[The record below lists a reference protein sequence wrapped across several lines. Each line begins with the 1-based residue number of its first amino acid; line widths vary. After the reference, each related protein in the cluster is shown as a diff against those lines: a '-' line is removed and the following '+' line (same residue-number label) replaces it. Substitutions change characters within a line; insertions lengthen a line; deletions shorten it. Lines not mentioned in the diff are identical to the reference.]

1 MSHALTHD
9 PWPPVWDE
17 VAVAALP
24 EDGHRYEIYEGALL
38 VSPPANWDH
47 QSVEFA
53 VAVALHQAA
62 PAGWRVLTDLGIDCG
77 NNKLVP
83 DVVVVRAG
91 ASEYSKQYGPARD
104 VALVAEVESPS
115 TRMNDRN
122 AKLIVHAQAGIPS
135 YWRIERA
142 STGWVI
148 VVYELADGSYRQLHR
163 LEPGQSA
170 TLTAPYSLEF
180 VNTLR

>member
-1 MSHALTHD
+1 MTQAVKYD
-9 PWPPVWDE
+9 PWPAVWDE
-17 VAVAALP
+17 AAVAELP
-24 EDGHRYEIYEGALL
+24 EDGHRYEIYDGALL

-47 QSVEFA
+47 QGVEA
-53 VAVALHQAA
+53 GLLVALHQAA

-83 DVVVVRAG
+83 DVAVVRAG
-91 ASEYSKQYGPARD
+91 ASKHGKQYGPARD
-104 VALVAEVESPS
+104 VALVVEVESSS

-122 AKLIVHAQAGIPS
+122 AKLAIYAQAGIAS

-142 STGWVI
+142 STGWTV
-148 VVYELADGSYRQLHR
+148 VVYVLADDRYRQLHR

-170 TLTAPYSLEF
+170 TLTAPYPLEF
-180 VNTLR
+180 VNDL